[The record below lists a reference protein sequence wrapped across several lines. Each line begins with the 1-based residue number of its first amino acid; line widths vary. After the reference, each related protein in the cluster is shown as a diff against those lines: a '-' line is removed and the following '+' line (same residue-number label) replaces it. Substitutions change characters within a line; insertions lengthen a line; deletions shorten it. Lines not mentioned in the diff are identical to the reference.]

1 MLTSNETKLFASL
14 QGLNT
19 TQTGRDIVR
28 IIESFRWMTHT
39 ENESNTYPKLQV
51 QTIGI
56 GPFYLITAQHSISG
70 HALISEIGCADAVLS
85 MSIAPR
91 QHTRIT
97 HRDNVAVDST
107 KWSEW
112 YDYRSPWEWSP
123 EPDRIRPYQTADLW
137 VRWEDDSPW
146 ERIQLPMEI
155 VLWGIL
161 GAMDRQDVTEEEL
174 IRDVL
179 LVLRDGEENEIE
191 NLAPQAALWVRRDL
205 ESFAVIP
212 AGVLESSHP
221 TADQWIEGKTVL
233 RQAWRSRNMSLWTK
247 LTRQTAI
254 NRWVCADTDST
265 ARQHGELTL
274 VKSGVSTRTG
284 TRKMY
289 YRYINDMPQPE
300 AIQESPEVYK
310 SIPYVELT
318 DADSGFSLKAFS
330 LPMMIRKLGLIG
342 GHEMFLKVIEV
353 PDNAIT
359 NEMVKDIYVEAM
371 LANRGYDL
379 GIRTEKV
386 SVKYHSGLDTDVLPR
401 D

>member
-1 MLTSNETKLFASL
+1 MQYDKKVLFPQLDALGSTPG
-14 QGLNT
+14 GLELVKTVELFRSADRNKYGT
-19 TQTGRDIVR
+19 DVR
-28 IIESFRWMTHT
+28 ANIEVLRH
-39 ENESNTYPKLQV
+39 QAG
-51 QTIGI
+51 Q
-56 GPFYLITAQHSISG
+56 
-70 HALISEIGCADAVLS
+70 ALMAVLPETIWNLTYGEVALHS
-85 MSIAPR
+85 AILTVGVQQDDNDPCK
-91 QHTRIT
+91 IT
-97 HRDNVAVDST
+97 TISPEEWADNQWVF
-107 KWSEW
+107 
-112 YDYRSPWEWSP
+112 YRSPWERSP
-123 EPDRIRPYQTADLW
+123 EPGRVPVHETGDLW
-137 VRWEDDSPW
+137 LQRTADSPW
-146 ERIQLPMEI
+146 ERIQLPVDI
-155 VLWGIL
+155 VLWGIC
-161 GAMDRQDVTEEEL
+161 GALEKRGVTDTMLQYQEQVQTGLYMSKSLTQVTVMPPRVIEEDTQET
-174 IRDVL
+174 
-179 LVLRDGEENEIE
+179 
-191 NLAPQAALWVRRDL
+191 WVPVRTL
-205 ESFAVIP
+205 E
-212 AGVLESSHP
+212 
-221 TADQWIEGKTVL
+221 

-254 NRWVCADTDST
+254 NRWVRADADS
-265 ARQHGELTL
+265 AAHQHGELTL

-386 SVKYHSGLDTDVLPR
+386 SVKYHSGLDTDILPH